1 MRTPMRRE
9 DAGRTR
15 KGSGCKATIK
25 LFATGFFPTSIPLA
39 PLINVALFFF
49 PFASPSPRGGMLQNM
64 RSQELYEMLRNKLPK
79 T

>member
-1 MRTPMRRE
+1 VRRE

-15 KGSGCKATIK
+15 KGSGCKATVK
-25 LFATGFFPTSIPLA
+25 LFATGFFPTSIPFA
-39 PLINVALFFF
+39 PVINVALFFF

-64 RSQELYEMLRNKLPK
+64 RSQELYEMLRTKLPK